1 MGRSVSDSRQA
12 RRAVETSG
20 AGDGPTA
27 RVVMVVEGS
36 ARPRTIES
44 LQSPN
49 KEKKRERV
57 KGAKGGEADQF
68 SNRGRGFPHGQG
80 QPTNTLVACRRVIT
94 RRQACR
100 NARTTIEGQ
109 RAPF

>member
-1 MGRSVSDSRQA
+1 MRRSVSGGRQA
-12 RRAVETSG
+12 GQAVETG
-20 AGDGPTA
+20 DARDGPTA

-80 QPTNTLVACRRVIT
+80 PANQPTHW
-94 RRQACR
+94 
-100 NARTTIEGQ
+100 
-109 RAPF
+109 